1 MSFVDPPRWTSAEFD
16 QQAANALEAF
26 RERRRRESVE
36 EYPRLFDEYATRV
49 ERLMNETG
57 NLSELSNDA
66 IEILA
71 DSDLLETFRYVAA
84 PPISEDD
91 LKSLADASL
100 AASRLR
106 EDPIMVKR
114 ILEVVQRSL
123 DVRRFPWV
131 AEQHSPSDADVL
143 IAIMASASLMASQR
157 VQTDRRSLA
166 KAGQEALVKEFLSG
180 IGMTEVE
187 TREIESHG
195 DAPERGSFCGEASF
209 GGRKADI
216 ILHLDDGR
224 LMPIECKVS
233 NSATNSVKRLNNDA
247 AVKAGQWLEY
257 FGKGQTV
264 PSAVLA
270 GVFKTKNL
278 NEAQDAGLT
287 LFWEHDLDPLR
298 DFILETR
305 Q

>member
-106 EDPIMVKR
+106 EDPTMVKR

-131 AEQHSPSDADVL
+131 AEQHSPNDTDIL
-143 IAIMASASLMASQR
+143 IAVIASASLMASQR

-166 KAGQEALVKEFLSG
+166 KVRQETLVKEFLSG

-187 TREIESHG
+187 TREIGGHG
-195 DAPERGSFCGEASF
+195 DAPEPGSFCGESPF

-216 ILHLDDGR
+216 ILHLYDGR

-247 AVKAGQWLEY
+247 AVKAGKWLEY

-278 NEAQDAGLT
+278 IEAQDAGLI
-287 LFWEHDLDPLR
+287 LFWEHDLGPLR